1 MSVRGWWIF
10 PVLLAC
16 RSGSPAEA
24 QPAPSAS
31 VSVAAA
37 PVSSAPLVL
46 LGRPD
51 GALPEGRVQARHIVI
66 GFRGAKQSKQTRTRE
81 EARARAEEVLAKL
94 RAGGDFAALA
104 SEYSEDP
111 TAVRG
116 GDLGVFAR
124 TDLVAPLADAA
135 FALAVSEL
143 SALVETEQGFHV
155 VQRVR

>member
-1 MSVRGWWIF
+1 MWWIF
-10 PVLLAC
+10 PVLIGC
-16 RSGSPAEA
+16 RSGARAEA
-24 QPAPSAS
+24 QPAASAS
-31 VSVAAA
+31 ASASAS
-37 PVSSAPLVL
+37 PVSSVPLIL

-66 GFRGAKQSKQTRTRE
+66 GWKGAKQSKQTRTRE
-81 EARARAEEVLAKL
+81 EARVRAEAVLAKL
-94 RAGGDFAALA
+94 RSGGDFAALA
-104 SEYSEDP
+104 AEYSEDA

-135 FALAVSEL
+135 FALAVSEI
-143 SALVETEQGFHV
+143 SALVETDQGFHL